1 MKKKFIFNEHVD
13 FFVSKCKDFL
23 TQNLDKKIDFKH
35 ENLLAEFKKIYKKD
49 KENFISN
56 LRNWSHHG
64 DLSCPPQ
71 ITFIHLK
78 YIGFGKTIL
87 NFLKKITK
95 FFDLKF
101 FNQSFFDDLEI
112 LKKTGSLD
120 ILKQNPVH
128 ETPQCDD
135 FYYFEKTSSNYRWNR
150 YAYLLN
156 KVRQEN
162 LLKDNCNYIDIG
174 SFYGGFQSCLKK
186 IYPKTNLILLDF
198 NHQLCRSYVYLK
210 NLFPNSKHT
219 LPDDISNL
227 EFLNENEDQIVYL
240 PIEKR
245 SLLKK
250 LNIHLTTNFFSFGE
264 MKREMFNEYFEL
276 IDHSKYIYL
285 VNRFVSSPFFEKTYD
300 SDLDVRDYLKKNY
313 NTLYFDIFPM
323 HHYLN
328 IKRKLLNKYANRPV
342 SSPYFELILKKI

>member
-1 MKKKFIFNEHVD
+1 MKRKFIFDEHVD

-23 TQNLDKKIDFKH
+23 TQNLDKKIDLKH
-35 ENLLAEFKKIYKKD
+35 ENLLVEFKKIYKKD
-49 KENFISN
+49 KKNFISN

-78 YIGFGKTIL
+78 YIGFGKTII
-87 NFLKKITK
+87 NFLKKIIK

-162 LLKDNCNYIDIG
+162 LLIDNCNYIDIG

-210 NLFPNSKHT
+210 NLFPYSKHT